1 MASFDQGNGH
11 SGWSSDVATVTLSL
25 DGVVTGWSEGARRLL
40 GHRAPEVVGRTAT
53 DLLLGEGAP
62 GATGLSLTGSQE
74 WRGTAALRHR
84 DGHRVETAL
93 HAQPSLGGDG
103 TPHSFVVALSPGPDR
118 NLVEWAFDQ
127 ASIALSTHS
136 VTSGAWHRNATAE
149 TGERGVGGE
158 GGARPVGGEGGVRL
172 VEGEGEARPAVADGG
187 ARLVEGEG
195 EARPAVADGGARLVE
210 GEGEARP
217 AVADGGVRPV
227 EGEGEV
233 RPAVADGG
241 VRPLEGDVGVR
252 PVGAEGG
259 ARPVGADGG
268 VRPVDGEGGAPPA
281 GAEGRAR
288 S

>member
-1 MASFDQGNGH
+1 MTGDARLTLGRVRALDLTCPIPVRRAPWVCEAPHRANRARMATFDQGNGH

-62 GATGLSLTGSQE
+62 GATGLSLSGSQE

-136 VTSGAWHRNATAE
+136 VTSGAWHRNATAAS
-149 TGERGVGGE
+149 GERGA
-158 GGARPVGGEGGVRL
+158 GA
-172 VEGEGEARPAVADGG
+172 EGEARTPGVQRGERGAGG
-187 ARLVEGEG
+187 E
-195 EARPAVADGGARLVE
+195 
-210 GEGEARP
+210 
-217 AVADGGVRPV
+217 
-227 EGEGEV
+227 
-233 RPAVADGG
+233 
-241 VRPLEGDVGVR
+241 
-252 PVGAEGG
+252 
-259 ARPVGADGG
+259 
-268 VRPVDGEGGAPPA
+268 
-281 GAEGRAR
+281 
-288 S
+288 

>member
-93 HAQPSLGGDG
+93 PAQPSLGGDG

-136 VTSGAWHRNATAE
+136 VTSGAWRRNATAE
-149 TGERGVGGE
+149 SGERGAGGE
-158 GGARPVGGEGGVRL
+158 GGARSVGADAGVRL
-172 VEGEGEARPAVADGG
+172 VEGEGEARPAGADGG

-195 EARPAVADGGARLVE
+195 E
-210 GEGEARP
+210 
-217 AVADGGVRPV
+217 VRA
-227 EGEGEV
+227 
-233 RPAVADGG
+233 AVADGG

-281 GAEGRAR
+281 GAEDRAR
-288 S
+288 SPGVEAAEPPAVG